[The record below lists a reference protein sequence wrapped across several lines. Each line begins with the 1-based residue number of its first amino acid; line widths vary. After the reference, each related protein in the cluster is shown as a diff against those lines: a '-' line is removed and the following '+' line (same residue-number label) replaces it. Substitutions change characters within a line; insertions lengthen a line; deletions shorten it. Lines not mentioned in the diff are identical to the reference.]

1 MQKVG
6 IVIPC
11 YNEAE
16 RLSEKFFMNFL
27 ETNESVSLCFV
38 NDGSQDDTLIILRRI
53 QTTYA
58 TRIFVI
64 DQKRN
69 VGKAESVRKG
79 ILEML
84 SQGEYNFVGYFD
96 ADLSTPLS
104 EIDYFFLFQKFKPEC
119 MVMLGSRVKRM
130 GTRIERKSYRHYF
143 GRIFSTMAS
152 MVLKMPVYDSQCGA
166 KIFETELAR
175 EIFRAP
181 FISPWLFDLELL
193 ARISEKKGLNEAKKI
208 ILEIPLNEWTHKS
221 GSKIK
226 LFDIVKICID
236 LTRITWHYRNK
247 Y

>member
-27 ETNESVSLCFV
+27 DTNGFVNLCFV
-38 NDGSQDDTLIILRRI
+38 NDGSNDGTLNILQGI
-53 QTTYA
+53 QA
-58 TRIFVI
+58 KNADRIFVI
-64 DQKRN
+64 DQKKN
-69 VGKAESVRKG
+69 VGKAEAVRKG
-79 ILEML
+79 IMYML
-84 SQGEYNFVGYFD
+84 SQRQYNFVGYFD
-96 ADLSTPLS
+96 ADLSTPLR
-104 EIDYFFLFQKFKPEC
+104 EIEYFFLFQKFKPEC
-119 MVMLGSRVKRM
+119 LVMLGSRVKRM
-130 GTRIERKSYRHYF
+130 GTRIERRGYRHYI

-152 MVLKMPVYDSQCGA
+152 MILKMPVYDTQCGA

-175 EIFRAP
+175 EIFHVP
-181 FISPWLFDLELL
+181 FISSWLFDLELL

-226 LFDIVKICID
+226 PFDIVKICID
-236 LTRITWHYRNK
+236 LTRISWYYRNK